1 MKKLPHDYQKTSN
14 MVARGPAVPKAA
26 VTRVKTDGRIGSV
39 TPPSYLKGG
48 FTVDNNQK
56 AGPPGKLGSK
66 AASHMSPGHKGG
78 SQWSPRVAKSR
89 KMVAGGDKGRPHTNP
104 INWAVK
110 GLRPLKPT

>member
-14 MVARGPAVPKAA
+14 MVAVGPAQPKPA

-48 FTVDNNQK
+48 FTVDNNKK
-56 AGPPGKLGSK
+56 ASPPTGQLGSQAK
-66 AASHMSPGHKGG
+66 SHMAPGPNVGPT
-78 SQWSPRVAKSR
+78 WSPRVAKAR
-89 KMVAGGDKGRPHTNP
+89 KMARPNPKPYANP
-104 INWAVK
+104 INRVVK